1 MEYDQ
6 EFIHKETKAPELV
19 VFFIS
24 FYLTWQFFPHQGL
37 VVVVVPLL
45 DF

>member
-6 EFIHKETKAPELV
+6 EFIQKETKAPEIV

-24 FYLTWQFFPHQGL
+24 FYLAWQFFPHQGL
-37 VVVVVPLL
+37 VVVVPLL